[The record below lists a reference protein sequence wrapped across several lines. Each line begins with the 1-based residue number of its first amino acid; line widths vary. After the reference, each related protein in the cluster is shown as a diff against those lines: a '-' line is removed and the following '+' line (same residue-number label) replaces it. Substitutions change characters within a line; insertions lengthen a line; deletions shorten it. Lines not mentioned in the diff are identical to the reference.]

1 MSPVCMI
8 LGETRKETLS
18 LLTYDL
24 AGRLECEFH
33 NGLVVVGRSQL
44 EDTEDVLPTWHDV
57 RGLRV
62 HHLGDTS
69 HHHVTDG
76 RRPTME
82 SSTIIFSELRGFNIF
97 FKIRDNFGLTRGKNP
112 GKSSENSP
120 IFVLIFGVAYTMCI
134 LFVCTLL
141 KVVGHYDLSVL
152 SLSVMGFQNKLKS
165 LYIGWVDWV
174 SYIQFLLDFSNLF
187 NFAKPLNQSMLHL
200 PMILPPGSISDA
212 FSFSFKKSC

>member
-1 MSPVCMI
+1 
-8 LGETRKETLS
+8 
-18 LLTYDL
+18 
-24 AGRLECEFH
+24 
-33 NGLVVVGRSQL
+33 
-44 EDTEDVLPTWHDV
+44 
-57 RGLRV
+57 
-62 HHLGDTS
+62 
-69 HHHVTDG
+69 
-76 RRPTME
+76 ME

-97 FKIRDNFGLTRGKNP
+97 KKIRDNFGLTRGKNP
-112 GKSSENSP
+112 GKSSQNSP

-165 LYIGWVDWV
+165 LYSRVGGLGELYPV
-174 SYIQFLLDFSNLF
+174 LLDFSNLF